1 MRKQWDKPFWVGDR
15 FFSLEDLARIQSI
28 VRQMPRASRSQLS
41 RAVCEVLG
49 WYRPNGAPRTVAC
62 ELLLQQMQAA
72 ALIHMRSTGLR
83 RAHIQT
89 TEQQGP
95 PLPNLALT
103 ASLAEVQPIRVVPVA
118 SREEQWVWNGTIAAY
133 HPLGY
138 QRAFGARQHY
148 WIVSEATSPPSRLGG
163 LLFSSSAKALAVR
176 DEWIGWS
183 AQDRGRFR
191 PRIINNSRY
200 LILPG
205 VHVPHL
211 ASHVLGLTA
220 RRIRRDWQARYGF
233 APVLLETFIEDAYPG
248 TSYAAANWIRLGETV
263 GRTRQ
268 DRYNTIRVPKKAVW
282 MYPLV
287 AHWRTALQQPWP
299 EQQRSSSEIFVQP
312 EFWNEV
318 P

>member
-1 MRKQWDKPFWVGDR
+1 MGDR
-15 FFSLEDLARIQSI
+15 YFSLEDIARIQSI
-28 VRQMPRASRSQLS
+28 AQQMPRASRARLS
-41 RAVCEVLG
+41 RVVCDVLG

-62 ELLLQQMQAA
+62 ELLLQHMQAA
-72 ALIHMRSTGLR
+72 GMVHIRPAAIRG
-83 RAHIQT
+83 AHPQAA
-89 TEQQGP
+89 EKCGD
-95 PLPNLALT
+95 PLPNLAIT
-103 ASLAEVQPIRVVPVA
+103 ASLAEMQPIRVVPVA
-118 SREEQWVWNGTIAAY
+118 SGEEQWVWNGTMAAY

-163 LLFSSSAKALAVR
+163 LLFASSAKALAVR
-176 DEWIGWS
+176 DEWIGWT
-183 AQDRGRFR
+183 AEERGRFR

-211 ASHVLGLTA
+211 ASHVLALTA

-268 DRYNTIRVPKKAVW
+268 DRYRTIQVPKKSVW

-287 AHWRTALQQPWP
+287 SHWRNALQQPWP
-299 EQQRSSSEIFVQP
+299 EQPLPSSEIFIQP
-312 EFWNEV
+312 DFWDGA